1 MIHVY
6 DTLYL
11 YEHLEWEILPY
22 QLVGGGLSNGSFCFR
37 SFVFLCFAGYC
48 ISSKMAGRAVTIP
61 SFPGSK
67 IDAMTSMVTEQTTRE
82 MICGI
87 P

>member
-1 MIHVY
+1 M
-6 DTLYL
+6 
-11 YEHLEWEILPY
+11 
-22 QLVGGGLSNGSFCFR
+22 
-37 SFVFLCFAGYC
+37 FLCFAGYC
-48 ISSKMAGRAVTIP
+48 ISSKMAGRAVTIL

-67 IDAMTSMVTEQTTRE
+67 FDAMTSMVTEQTTRE